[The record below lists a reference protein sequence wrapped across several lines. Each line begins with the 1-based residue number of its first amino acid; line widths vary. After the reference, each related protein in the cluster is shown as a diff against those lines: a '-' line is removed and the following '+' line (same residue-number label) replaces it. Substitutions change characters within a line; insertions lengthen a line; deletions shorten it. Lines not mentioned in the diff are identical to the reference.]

1 MKNFILFIIVIN
13 FVFGT
18 DLRTKYLNQS
28 GINCDN
34 FNFQKTEKFN
44 NQNFTIKNLNDA
56 IKSKDVKKVKEIL
69 TYNKNLSIQRDEH
82 GKTPFKINQLF
93 GNNPQI
99 EDLLLCANDDVF
111 TLEIYPISILNDK
124 LISDEKTKEILKELF
139 KKGLD
144 ANDIFYDFGNGGS
157 SLLMMA
163 YHEKKIKSAYFIL
176 ENGAKIDK
184 NFNKSFVFMYT
195 QIFRDENLSL
205 YTKAPL
211 SKNLKNFIKT
221 RKYINY
227 RNEKF
232 KELENFLKFGEDIQ
246 NYDLFAKVL
255 SYLNDRYGL
264 KKLKDLGY
272 KSDF

>member
-1 MKNFILFIIVIN
+1 M
-13 FVFGT
+13 
-18 DLRTKYLNQS
+18 
-28 GINCDN
+28 
-34 FNFQKTEKFN
+34 
-44 NQNFTIKNLNDA
+44 
-56 IKSKDVKKVKEIL
+56 
-69 TYNKNLSIQRDEH
+69 
-82 GKTPFKINQLF
+82 
-93 GNNPQI
+93 
-99 EDLLLCANDDVF
+99 
-111 TLEIYPISILNDK
+111 EIYPISILNDK
-124 LISDEKTKEILKELF
+124 LVSDEKTKEILKELF

-144 ANDIFYDFGNGGS
+144 ANDIFYDFGNDGS

-221 RKYINY
+221 QKYINF